1 MRPPQTQAGLAHL
14 CTPVRGDFNAMPFDD
29 ASFDGAYAVEAT
41 CHAAA
46 LETVYGEVFRV
57 LKPGA
62 AFVTYEWVTTPAFDP
77 ANADH
82 VRIIDAINYGNSLP
96 EMRTWAQAEAAG
108 RAVGFVLERS
118 VDLAAAPVPGA
129 GFWYSR
135 LKTLRDTG
143 VMALN
148 RVLVNTVAALRV
160 APAGLKPVHDMLCA
174 VATSLVDGGE
184 AGIFTPA
191 HMLVFRKPDEAAAAA
206 AVAAVAPVANGG
218 AAPAAL
224 G

>member
-1 MRPPQTQAGLAHL
+1 
-14 CTPVRGDFNAMPFDD
+14 MPFDD

-41 CHAAA
+41 CHAAS
-46 LETVYGEVFRV
+46 LETVYGEIYRV

-62 AFVTYEWVTTPAFDP
+62 AFVSYEWVSTPAFDP
-77 ANADH
+77 TNEKH
-82 VRIIDAINYGNSLP
+82 VQIIDEINYGNGLP
-96 EMRTWAQAEAAG
+96 EMRTYAQAEAAG

-118 VDLAAAPVPGA
+118 VDLAAYPTPGA

-135 LKTLRDTG
+135 LKTLRDSG
-143 VMALN
+143 VMTLN
-148 RVLVNTVAALRV
+148 RALVNTVAALRL
-160 APAGLKPVHDMLCA
+160 APAGLKPVHDMLCS
-174 VATSLVDGGE
+174 VATSLVAGGE
-184 AGIFTPA
+184 TGIFTPS

-224 G
+224 A